1 MSPVFTSA
9 CARGVGA
16 GLVNRC
22 LRPRVWSLAARG
34 RDAAPAPPAFAS
46 SASSSRFSASSTS
59 SSSSF
64 TAWAVE
70 RNGAGVDASASARC
84 ARRSRSRHRGG
95 GGANPAHLRSRPRGV
110 LVRSTS
116 SAAAEDALRLV
127 QDRLGV
133 TLSEEPTVPPPHPAV
148 VVVSGPSGVGKD
160 AVVRRLRALR
170 PELHFVVTATSR
182 APRPGEEDGVDYFF
196 VSTEEF
202 EKMIADGELIEH
214 AVVYGQYKGIP
225 KKQVRGGGGGGGGG
239 GGSFLLFAFSSCP
252 LSRPAE
258 RTRPVTLPPPPPV
271 LPLCSSQVREK
282 LAMNTDVILRLDVQG
297 AATVREM
304 IPGATSVFVCAESE
318 AALARRLARR
328 GTETPDE
335 LAERVKTAREET
347 ARGVGEFDYVLVN
360 AEGKL
365 DDTAAKLAGI
375 IDAVKLR
382 RGRGAV
388 TL

>member
-95 GGANPAHLRSRPRGV
+95 GGAIPAHLRSRPRGV

-170 PELHFVVTATSR
+170 PELHFFVTATSR
-182 APRPGEEDGVDYFF
+182 APRPG
-196 VSTEEF
+196 
-202 EKMIADGELIEH
+202 
-214 AVVYGQYKGIP
+214 
-225 KKQVRGGGGGGGGG
+225 GGGRRGLFLRLHGRVREDDRGRRADRAR
-239 GGSFLLFAFSSCP
+239 GSVRAVQGHPEETGARRRLRLFSSFRLFILSS
-252 LSRPAE
+252 LSRPA
-258 RTRPVTLPPPPPV
+258 
-271 LPLCSSQVREK
+271 
-282 LAMNTDVILRLDVQG
+282 
-297 AATVREM
+297 
-304 IPGATSVFVCAESE
+304 
-318 AALARRLARR
+318 
-328 GTETPDE
+328 
-335 LAERVKTAREET
+335 
-347 ARGVGEFDYVLVN
+347 
-360 AEGKL
+360 
-365 DDTAAKLAGI
+365 
-375 IDAVKLR
+375 
-382 RGRGAV
+382 
-388 TL
+388 

>member
-1 MSPVFTSA
+1 
-9 CARGVGA
+9 
-16 GLVNRC
+16 
-22 LRPRVWSLAARG
+22 
-34 RDAAPAPPAFAS
+34 
-46 SASSSRFSASSTS
+46 
-59 SSSSF
+59 
-64 TAWAVE
+64 
-70 RNGAGVDASASARC
+70 
-84 ARRSRSRHRGG
+84 
-95 GGANPAHLRSRPRGV
+95 
-110 LVRSTS
+110 
-116 SAAAEDALRLV
+116 
-127 QDRLGV
+127 
-133 TLSEEPTVPPPHPAV
+133 
-148 VVVSGPSGVGKD
+148 
-160 AVVRRLRALR
+160 VVRRLRALR

-225 KKQVRGGGGGGGGG
+225 KK
-239 GGSFLLFAFSSCP
+239 
-252 LSRPAE
+252 
-258 RTRPVTLPPPPPV
+258 
-271 LPLCSSQVREK
+271 QVREK

-382 RGRGAV
+382 
-388 TL
+388 

>member
-95 GGANPAHLRSRPRGV
+95 GGAIPAHLRSRPRGV

-225 KKQVRGGGGGGGGG
+225 KKQVR
-239 GGSFLLFAFSSCP
+239 
-252 LSRPAE
+252 
-258 RTRPVTLPPPPPV
+258 
-271 LPLCSSQVREK
+271 EK